1 MVARVQLGLI
11 DMVNNREVTA
21 REKRIQPDERTYMLG
36 PSQAQEGSILKPAGD
51 DLQFRASPHEQQRR
65 SKKQA
70 GAVNDTEKSK
80 SMVLYQTNRINS
92 DEVKRP

>member
-36 PSQAQEGSILKPAGD
+36 PSQAQEGSI
-51 DLQFRASPHEQQRR
+51 RTS
-65 SKKQA
+65 
-70 GAVNDTEKSK
+70 
-80 SMVLYQTNRINS
+80 I
-92 DEVKRP
+92 

>member
-36 PSQAQEGSILKPAGD
+36 PS
-51 DLQFRASPHEQQRR
+51 
-65 SKKQA
+65 
-70 GAVNDTEKSK
+70 
-80 SMVLYQTNRINS
+80 
-92 DEVKRP
+92 